1 MCIQPVGVTAKS
13 QKAEYGFILCT
24 LKSVL
29 LNAKV
34 SVKSATNQV
43 QNYCWIISMPITA
56 PFATASLTLLEAKEH
71 EILGYMPTKLCFL
84 CYLIPTGHN
93 CRDTGFFWG
102 EGKAET
108 NSYVLCNLLV

>member
-1 MCIQPVGVTAKS
+1 MTAKS
-13 QKAEYGFILCT
+13 QKAEYRFILCS

-43 QNYCWIISMPITA
+43 QNYCCTMSTPTAA

-71 EILGYMPTKLCFL
+71 EILGYMPTKLCYPL
-84 CYLIPTGHN
+84 LS
-93 CRDTGFFWG
+93 DTHR
-102 EGKAET
+102 
-108 NSYVLCNLLV
+108 SQLHR